1 MAGSGITEV
10 LARKAKEK
18 EIAAFKAALPRAH
31 PIFTTLE
38 ELPSSSSSTNQS
50 QILYNALARRHG
62 NTLTVIA
69 EYWRK
74 APFSFLGS
82 VLEPREYSE
91 IYREAGASVIS
102 INVDP
107 LTGGCPHEDIAQMVA
122 EQEAA
127 RREDVNAP
135 IPIVASDVVVDP
147 VQISRAKLAGAA
159 GMSCSYFLYKI
170 SVALPPSPFC
180 SFLTFY
186 LLFLHLHF

>member
-1 MAGSGITEV
+1 MTEI
-10 LARKAKEK
+10 LARKAKAK

-38 ELPSSSSSTNQS
+38 ELPPSPSNQS
-50 QILYNALARRHG
+50 QILYNALQKRHG

-82 VLEPREYSE
+82 VLEPRAYSE
-91 IYREAGASVIS
+91 IYRKAGASVIA

-107 LTGGCPHEDIAQMVA
+107 LTGGCPHDDIAQMVT

-127 RREDVNAP
+127 RREDVCAP
-135 IPIVASDVVVDP
+135 IPIIASDVVVDP

-159 GMSCSYFLYKI
+159 GTS
-170 SVALPPSPFC
+170 
-180 SFLTFY
+180 
-186 LLFLHLHF
+186 

>member
-1 MAGSGITEV
+1 MTEI

-38 ELPSSSSSTNQS
+38 ELPSSPSNQS
-50 QILYNALARRHG
+50 QVLYNALAKRYG

-135 IPIVASDVVVDP
+135 IPIIASDVVVDP

-159 GMSCSYFLYKI
+159 GMLPLSFPI
-170 SVALPPSPFC
+170 SPFALPLSVD
-180 SFLTFY
+180 S
-186 LLFLHLHF
+186 LLW